1 MSEIMS
7 DNKLFIYFIALWVI
21 ALGIIP
27 IISAIIFAFTPNG
40 SPLAEHFL
48 FTALSILF
56 SKATLRIF
64 IICCL
69 LDIIISDYPVIADLF
84 KNLLTNKI

>member
-1 MSEIMS
+1 MSE
-7 DNKLFIYFIALWVI
+7 NKLFIDFIALCVL

-27 IISAIIFAFTPNG
+27 IISAIIFAFTPSG

-69 LDIIISDYPVIADLF
+69 IDIIIPIFSAIAESFRKTL
-84 KNLLTNKI
+84 NQ

>member
-1 MSEIMS
+1 MSE
-7 DNKLFIYFIALWVI
+7 NKLFIYFIAICVL

-64 IICCL
+64 IVCCL
-69 LDIIISDYPVIADLF
+69 LDIIISVFPTIADLF
-84 KNLLTNKI
+84 RKALNQ